1 MKIQWLGHS
10 CFYLTSQ
17 AGTRVLCDPFDP
29 KIGYPAP
36 AVEADIV
43 TTSHKHSDHNYT
55 QVVKGKFLQID
66 SPGRHV
72 VDDVEITGFVTFH
85 DEAGGK
91 QRGQNLIFRILMDGI
106 CILHCGDLGHPLT
119 PEQVKALGGV
129 DVLLLP
135 VGGYYTI
142 DPAAATKVVQQLSP
156 RMVIPMHYKT
166 PAIDFPI
173 QPVDAF
179 LSLAGNAKKL
189 GSTSMEIHL
198 EDLSTGPAIVVL
210 DYPT

>member
-166 PAIDFPI
+166 DSVDMPIAPVEDFLRTQARVSRMAQSTLEIALQDLPAE
-173 QPVDAF
+173 
-179 LSLAGNAKKL
+179 
-189 GSTSMEIHL
+189 TTTM
-198 EDLSTGPAIVVL
+198 VL
-210 DYPT
+210 QHAR